1 MKSNKYITGLFWDDT
16 ELIKAIKE
24 IQDKGITIFDVRT
37 PFPVHGLDDVLKLK
51 RSNLPRLG
59 FAAGVVGGVLA
70 FWFQAWV
77 FTTSWPL
84 NFGGK
89 PFFSVPSFIPVT
101 FEMTVLFAA
110 VSMVVGFLIKSGL
123 GPGAETIIF
132 DERST
137 DDAFLIVVKITDNN
151 QLDRIS
157 EVLTS
162 VGAYEVKHVEPTKN
176 ESHA

>member
-1 MKSNKYITGLFWDDT
+1 MRSNKYITGLFWDDK

-24 IQDKGITIFDVRT
+24 IQDKDVAIFDVRT

-51 RSNLPRLG
+51 RSRLPRLG
-59 FAAGVVGGVLA
+59 FVAGALGGILA

-101 FEMTVLFAA
+101 FEMAVLFAA
-110 VSMVVGFLIKSGL
+110 ISLVVGFLIKSGL

-132 DERST
+132 DERTT
-137 DDAFLIVVKITDNN
+137 DDAFLIVVEVNEKNKSEM
-151 QLDRIS
+151 IS
-157 EVLTS
+157 EMLTS
-162 VGAYEVKHVEPTKN
+162 AGAQEVKYVEPTKTD
-176 ESHA
+176 SHA